1 MIYPLFSYRE
11 RLLTD
16 RLRGLM
22 AVFRANI
29 VAQEAVLKAK
39 ENQARAELTL
49 YREIGKFLLTS
60 PSEKMNQ
67 IIAMAIT
74 QVQERNQDVFYPS
87 LTGDSNV
94 HFTGTV
100 HEVSP
105 GEVSQFENAAAS
117 HLKDVQAKLNVQ
129 PVVVPVD
136 YGPTVGED

>member
-60 PSEKMNQ
+60 HSEEMNQ
-67 IIAMAIT
+67 SIATAIT
-74 QVQERNQDVFYPS
+74 QVQERNQAVFYPS
-87 LTGDSNV
+87 LTGDFNV
-94 HFTGTV
+94 FHIA
-100 HEVSP
+100 EVSP